1 MANLT
6 KVVISLDDGT
16 TQEFDVAV
24 AAVPSQVVD
33 VSAGES
39 VEVVNTDA
47 PETPA
52 EPTNG

>member
-16 TQEFDVAV
+16 TQEFDIAV

-33 VSAGES
+33 VTAGES
-39 VEVVNTDA
+39 VEVVNTD
-47 PETPA
+47 TPSTPT
-52 EPTNG
+52 ESTNG